1 MSRISS
7 VGGAR
12 RVWAWLGAGVVV
24 VALPA
29 CYVVPVNQYP
39 TPSSTTVVVQP
50 APAPASVT
58 FAVRLY
64 PANTTAAAHG
74 MVHAVVTND
83 LNGRGTFN
91 ATIGGEVFT
100 GEATRRAGS
109 SRDGL
114 ANGAGNRGSY
124 LSCQYQMNS
133 STLGTG
139 SCRHSDGAQFSMH
152 IGH

>member
-1 MSRISS
+1 MKLKFLPVRTRQ
-7 VGGAR
+7 A
-12 RVWAWLGAGVVV
+12 V
-24 VALPA
+24 VASGLMVAVLSLSA

-39 TPSSTTVVVQP
+39 APTSTTVVVQP
-50 APAPASVT
+50 VPAPASVT

-64 PANTTAAAHG
+64 PANAAASAHG

-109 SRDGL
+109 SRDGV
-114 ANGAGNRGSY
+114 ANGSGNRGSY

-133 STLGTG
+133 NTLGTG
-139 SCRHSDGAQFSMH
+139 NCRHSDGALFSMH